1 MILLIVYFSVYRQ
14 QRQDPNSQW
23 KFPDDITLTSTT
35 GEVVVG
41 GVYLRLLVSNPSWV
55 LRKPKQFVSD
65 LFDELVDLMPKTTDN
80 VSNIFI

>member
-1 MILLIVYFSVYRQ
+1 MYRQ
-14 QRQDPNSQW
+14 QRHDPNTPW
-23 KFPDDITLTSTT
+23 KFPDEITLTSTT

-65 LFDELVDLMPKTTDN
+65 LFDELIDLLPKTTDD
-80 VSNIFI
+80 VSYGIV